1 MRPSICASSR
11 PSMDESMHSGL
22 PPPFLLTIR
31 VSPVGSQGAGPHIW
45 GSVLLDAGGRPA
57 RELRRGS
64 SFQAGRRG
72 ARHPCQRVPPVRNR
86 AESALRAPAAGHEGR
101 PYQPGGETRT
111 AVCQPAHERPPALPR
126 LVPGGGWL
134 PACGGEEAAGRPVR
148 QVRPS
153 AVPLRYGCG
162 GEASPRRRTHSCLQL
177 LPLSCCAHRR
187 NTPGC
192 ISGSVDKGEKMSRRE
207 LRYYPGRDGAF
218 LSTTGSFTMSSGYS
232 NIRGN

>member
-86 AESALRAPAAGHEGR
+86 GDRSPAAGREGR
-101 PYQPGGETRT
+101 PYQSGGETRT

-134 PACGGEEAAGRPVR
+134 PACGGEEAAGWPVR

-177 LPLSCCAHRR
+177 LPSSCRASHCR

-192 ISGSVDKGEKMSRRE
+192 ISGYVDEGRKDSRKGRR
-207 LRYYPGRDGAF
+207 LRRGGAF
-218 LSTTGSFTMSSGYS
+218 LSTTGSFTLSSG
-232 NIRGN
+232 GNNRAGNGRM

>member
-1 MRPSICASSR
+1 ME
-11 PSMDESMHSGL
+11 ESMHSGL

-177 LPLSCCAHRR
+177 LPSSCRASHCR

-192 ISGSVDKGEKMSRRE
+192 ISGYVEIGQKDSR
-207 LRYYPGRDGAF
+207 LGRRQAQGRRGGALMTNGAF
-218 LSTTGSFTMSSGYS
+218 NMLLPSSG
-232 NIRGN
+232 NNRAGNGRQ